1 MKVKIYI
8 FIIFLFGVL
17 LMQSC
22 NKDFLDTTPLTEF
35 SDATVWTDPPL
46 VETFINNIYWRLDE
60 PFSSGRLKA
69 NLVDEGHYRGNA
81 PSLNF
86 NKCLLTPDQIPGL
99 STPSRYLTWNDI
111 YKSIRFCNIF
121 FEKVKGVPFDN
132 TVTDGK
138 TMKERLTGEA
148 HFLRAYNYF
157 LLTRMYGGV
166 PIITKAYELTD
177 DFLIARDS
185 YAKCVD
191 FMVAECDTAISL
203 LPATN
208 SGDNKGRATM
218 GAAMTLKSRILL
230 YAASDLF
237 NTTVFPGYSNPEYIG
252 YTDANRT
259 ARWQKAKD
267 AAKAVIAL
275 GQYSLYKAIPL
286 PGDSVAK
293 NINEMFLAK
302 NTVEDIFVK
311 YFTTNSTQQIALV
324 SGPNG
329 WHNWGTNAPLGDFVD
344 DIEMKNG
351 TPFSWSN
358 PVHAASPYKNRDPR
372 FYANILYEGAVWK
385 PRTADVAPT
394 DPLGIVQVGRWE
406 KWDAATSKTV
416 ITYGLDTRQSPIENW
431 NGGYPGYYL
440 RKYQDP
446 AVDAQYFYQTV
457 PWRFFRYGEI
467 ILNYA
472 EACIELGGAD
482 LQNGINALNL
492 VRNRAGLPDRVTADQ
507 ATART
512 YLRQER
518 AIEFFGEGHRYYD
531 LRKWMAYPSVITNVY
546 EMKIKQMENGNMEWK
561 LDLTANADSR
571 TWGGDKYYWVPLT
584 RDEMNKAPSLQP
596 QPGY

>member
-1 MKVKIYI
+1 MKVKIYK
-8 FIIFLFGVL
+8 FIMFLFGVL
-17 LMQSC
+17 FLASC
-22 NKDFLDTTPLTEF
+22 NDDFLETTPLTEF

-86 NKCLLTPDQIPGL
+86 NKCLLTVDQIPGL

-111 YKSIRFCNIF
+111 YKSIRYCNIF
-121 FEKVKGVPFDN
+121 FEKVGGVPFDN

-138 TMKERLTGEA
+138 TMEERLTGEA

-203 LPATN
+203 LPRTH

-218 GAAMTLKSRILL
+218 GAAMALKSRILL

-237 NTTVFPGYSNPEYIG
+237 NTTVFTGYSNPEYIG

-267 AAKAVIAL
+267 AAKAVIDL

-329 WHNWGTNAPLGDFVD
+329 WHNWGTNAPLGDLVD

-372 FYANILYEGAVWK
+372 FYANILYEGATWK

-446 AVDAQYFYQTV
+446 TVDAQYFYQTV

-472 EACIELGGAD
+472 EACIELGQD
-482 LQNGINALNL
+482 
-492 VRNRAGLPDRVTADQ
+492 TE
-507 ATART
+507 ART
-512 YLRQER
+512 YINLIRRRAGMPDITESGTALRDRYRHER
-518 AIEFFGEGHRYYD
+518 KIELMFEDHRIWDVRRWVIGPQAYHTTHIVDVVYKLLPDKTTSKVPTITSKNFENYAWINKAYFFPI
-531 LRKWMAYPSVITNVY
+531 L
-546 EMKIKQMENGNMEWK
+546 
-561 LDLTANADSR
+561 
-571 TWGGDKYYWVPLT
+571 
-584 RDEMNKAPSLQP
+584 RDEMNKNSMLVQN
-596 QPGY
+596 PGY

>member
-1 MKVKIYI
+1 MKVKIYK
-8 FIIFLFGVL
+8 FIMFLFGVL
-17 LMQSC
+17 FLASC
-22 NKDFLDTTPLTEF
+22 NDDFLETTPLTEF

-111 YKSIRFCNIF
+111 YKSIRYCNIF
-121 FEKVKGVPFDN
+121 FEKVGGVPFDN

-138 TMKERLTGEA
+138 TMEERLTGEA

-203 LPATN
+203 LPRTN

-218 GAAMTLKSRILL
+218 GAAMALKSRILL

-237 NTTVFPGYSNPEYIG
+237 NTTVFTGYSNPEYIG

-267 AAKAVIAL
+267 AAKAVIDL

-329 WHNWGTNAPLGDFVD
+329 WHNWGTNAPLGDLVD

-372 FYANILYEGAVWK
+372 FYANILYEGATWK

-446 AVDAQYFYQTV
+446 TVDAQYFYQTV

-472 EACIELGGAD
+472 EACIELGQDAE
-482 LQNGINALNL
+482 
-492 VRNRAGLPDRVTADQ
+492 
-507 ATART
+507 ART
-512 YLRQER
+512 YINLIRRRAGMPDITESGTALRDRYRHER
-518 AIEFFGEGHRYYD
+518 KIELMFEDHRIWDVRRWVIGPQAYHTTHIVDVVYKLLPDKTTSKVPTITSKNFENYAWINKAYFFPI
-531 LRKWMAYPSVITNVY
+531 L
-546 EMKIKQMENGNMEWK
+546 
-561 LDLTANADSR
+561 
-571 TWGGDKYYWVPLT
+571 
-584 RDEMNKAPSLQP
+584 RDEMNKNSMLVQN
-596 QPGY
+596 PGY

>member
-1 MKVKIYI
+1 MKVKIYK
-8 FIIFLFGVL
+8 FIMFLFGVL
-17 LMQSC
+17 FLASC
-22 NKDFLDTTPLTEF
+22 NDDFLETTPLTEF

-111 YKSIRFCNIF
+111 YKSIRYCNIF
-121 FEKVKGVPFDN
+121 FEKVGGVPFDN

-138 TMKERLTGEA
+138 TMEERLTGEA

-203 LPATN
+203 LPRTH

-218 GAAMTLKSRILL
+218 GAAMALKSRILL

-237 NTTVFPGYSNPEYIG
+237 NTTVFTGYSNPEYIG

-267 AAKAVIAL
+267 AAKAVIDL

-329 WHNWGTNAPLGDFVD
+329 WHNWGTNAPLGDLVD

-372 FYANILYEGAVWK
+372 FYANILYEGATWK

-406 KWDAATSKTV
+406 KWDAVTSKTV

-446 AVDAQYFYQTV
+446 TVDAQYFYQTV

-472 EACIELGGAD
+472 EACIELGQDAE
-482 LQNGINALNL
+482 
-492 VRNRAGLPDRVTADQ
+492 
-507 ATART
+507 ART
-512 YLRQER
+512 YINLIRRRAGMPDITESGTALRDRYRHER
-518 AIEFFGEGHRYYD
+518 KIELMFEDHRIWDVRRWVIGPQAYHTTHIVDVVYKLLPDKTTSKVPTITSKNFENYAWINKAYFFPI
-531 LRKWMAYPSVITNVY
+531 L
-546 EMKIKQMENGNMEWK
+546 
-561 LDLTANADSR
+561 
-571 TWGGDKYYWVPLT
+571 
-584 RDEMNKAPSLQP
+584 RDEMNKNSMLVQN
-596 QPGY
+596 PGY

>member
-1 MKVKIYI
+1 MKVKIYK
-8 FIIFLFGVL
+8 FIMFLFGVL
-17 LMQSC
+17 FLASC
-22 NKDFLDTTPLTEF
+22 NDDFLETTPLTEF

-86 NKCLLTPDQIPGL
+86 NKCLLTVDQIPGL

-111 YKSIRFCNIF
+111 YKSIRYCNIF
-121 FEKVKGVPFDN
+121 FEKVGGVPFDN

-138 TMKERLTGEA
+138 TMEERLTGEA

-177 DFLIARDS
+177 DFLIPRNS
-185 YAKCVD
+185 YSECVD

-203 LPATN
+203 LPKTH

-218 GAAMTLKSRILL
+218 GAALALKSRILL

-237 NTTVFPGYSNPEYIG
+237 NTTVFPGFSNPELIG

-267 AAKAVIAL
+267 AAKAVIDL

-293 NINEMFLAK
+293 NINEMFIAK

-311 YFTTNSTQQIALV
+311 YFTTNSVEQIGLV

-372 FYANILYEGAVWK
+372 FYANILYEGAIWK
-385 PRTADVAPT
+385 PRTADVAPM
-394 DPLGIVQVGRWE
+394 DPLGVVQVGRWE

-446 AVDAQYFYQTV
+446 TVDAQYFYQTV
-457 PWRFFRYGEI
+457 PWRFFRYGEF

-472 EACIELGGAD
+472 EACIELGQDAE
-482 LQNGINALNL
+482 
-492 VRNRAGLPDRVTADQ
+492 
-507 ATART
+507 ART
-512 YLRQER
+512 YINMIRRRAGMPDITESGAALRDRYRHER
-518 AIEFFGEGHRYYD
+518 KIELMFEDHRIWDVRRWVIGPQAYKTTHLVDVVYKLLPDKTTSKVPTITSKTFEAYAWINKAYFFPI
-531 LRKWMAYPSVITNVY
+531 L
-546 EMKIKQMENGNMEWK
+546 
-561 LDLTANADSR
+561 
-571 TWGGDKYYWVPLT
+571 
-584 RDEMNKAPSLQP
+584 RDEMSKNSLLVQN
-596 QPGY
+596 PGY

>member
-1 MKVKIYI
+1 M
-8 FIIFLFGVL
+8 FLFGVL
-17 LMQSC
+17 FLTSC
-22 NKDFLDTTPLTEF
+22 NKDFLETTPLTEF
-35 SDATVWTDPPL
+35 SEKTVWTDPPL

-86 NKCLLTPDQIPGL
+86 NKCLLTVDQIPGL

-121 FEKVKGVPFDN
+121 FEKVGGVPFDN
-132 TVTDGK
+132 TITDGK
-138 TMKERLTGEA
+138 TLKERMTGEV

-191 FMVAECDTAISL
+191 FMVAECDTAINM
-203 LPATN
+203 LPLTH
-208 SGDNKGRATM
+208 SGDNKGRATK
-218 GAAMTLKSRILL
+218 GAAMALKSRILL

-237 NTTVFPGYSNPEYIG
+237 NTTVFTGYSNPELIG
-252 YTDANRT
+252 YTDANRA

-267 AAKAVIAL
+267 AAKAVIDL
-275 GQYSLYKAIPL
+275 GAYSLYKAIPL

-293 NINEMFLAK
+293 NINEMFIAK

-311 YFTTNSTQQIALV
+311 YFTTNSVEQIGLV

-329 WHNWGTNAPLGDFVD
+329 WHNWGTNAPLGDLVD

-372 FYANILYEGAVWK
+372 FYANILYEGATWK

-457 PWRFFRYGEI
+457 PWRFIRYGEI

-472 EACIELGGAD
+472 EACIELGQDAEARVY
-482 LQNGINALNL
+482 INMI
-492 VRNRAGLPDRVTADQ
+492 RRRAGMPDITESGATLRTRYRHERKIEMMFEDHRIWDVRRWVIGPQAYHMTHIIDVVYKLLPDKTTSKVPTITSKNFEPYVWLDKA
-507 ATART
+507 
-512 YLRQER
+512 Y
-518 AIEFFGEGHRYYD
+518 FFPI
-531 LRKWMAYPSVITNVY
+531 L
-546 EMKIKQMENGNMEWK
+546 
-561 LDLTANADSR
+561 
-571 TWGGDKYYWVPLT
+571 
-584 RDEMNKAPSLQP
+584 RDEMNKNSMLVQN
-596 QPGY
+596 PGY

>member
-1 MKVKIYI
+1 MKIKIYK
-8 FIIFLFGVL
+8 FIMILFGVL
-17 LMQSC
+17 LLASC
-22 NKDFLDTTPLTEF
+22 NKDFLETTPSTEF
-35 SDATVWTDPPL
+35 SETSVWSDPPL

-86 NKCLLTPDQIPGL
+86 NKSLLTPDQIPGL

-121 FEKVKGVPFDN
+121 FEKIEGVPFDN

-138 TMKERLTGEA
+138 TLKERMTGEV

-177 DFLIARDS
+177 DFLIARNS
-185 YAKCVD
+185 YAECVD
-191 FMVAECDTAISL
+191 FMVAECDTAISM
-203 LPATN
+203 LPLTH
-208 SGDNKGRATM
+208 SGDNKGRATK

-237 NTTVFPGYSNPEYIG
+237 NTAVFPGYSNPEYIG

-267 AAKAVIAL
+267 AAKAVIDL
-275 GQYSLYKAIPL
+275 GAYSLYKAIPL
-286 PGDSVAK
+286 PGDSVAR

-311 YFTTNSTQQIALV
+311 YFTTNSVEQIALV

-329 WHNWGTNAPLGDFVD
+329 WHNWGTNAPLGDLVD
-344 DIEMKNG
+344 DIEMKDG
-351 TPFSWSN
+351 TPFSWTN

-372 FYANILYEGAVWK
+372 FYANILYEGAKWK
-385 PRTADVAPT
+385 PRTADVAPA
-394 DPLGIVQVGRWE
+394 DPIGIVQVGRWE
-406 KWDAATSKTV
+406 KWDAVNNKTV
-416 ITYGLDTRQSPIENW
+416 ITYGLDTRQSTIENW

-457 PWRFFRYGEI
+457 PWRWFRYGEI

-472 EACIELGGAD
+472 EACIELGQDAEAR
-482 LQNGINALNL
+482 LYINMI
-492 VRNRAGLPDRVTADQ
+492 RRRAGMPDITESGTALRDRYRHERKIEMMFEDHRIWDVRRWVIGPQAYRTTHVIDVVYKLLPDKTTSTVP
-507 ATART
+507 T
-512 YLRQER
+512 YTSKNFENY
-518 AIEFFGEGHRYYD
+518 AWINKAYFFPI
-531 LRKWMAYPSVITNVY
+531 L
-546 EMKIKQMENGNMEWK
+546 
-561 LDLTANADSR
+561 
-571 TWGGDKYYWVPLT
+571 
-584 RDEMNKAPSLQP
+584 RDEMNKNSMLVQN
-596 QPGY
+596 PGY

>member
-1 MKVKIYI
+1 MKVKIYK
-8 FIIFLFGVL
+8 FIMFLFGVL
-17 LMQSC
+17 FLASC
-22 NKDFLDTTPLTEF
+22 NDDFLETTPLTEF

-111 YKSIRFCNIF
+111 YKSIRYCNIF
-121 FEKVKGVPFDN
+121 FEKVGGVPFDN

-138 TMKERLTGEA
+138 TMEERLTGEA

-203 LPATN
+203 LPRTH

-218 GAAMTLKSRILL
+218 GAAMALKSRILL

-237 NTTVFPGYSNPEYIG
+237 NTTVFTGYSNPEYIG
-252 YTDANRT
+252 YTDADRT

-267 AAKAVIAL
+267 AAKAVIDL

-329 WHNWGTNAPLGDFVD
+329 WHNWGTNAPLGDLVD

-446 AVDAQYFYQTV
+446 TVDAQYFYQTV

-472 EACIELGGAD
+472 EACIELGQDAE
-482 LQNGINALNL
+482 
-492 VRNRAGLPDRVTADQ
+492 
-507 ATART
+507 ART
-512 YLRQER
+512 YINLIRRRAGMPDITESGTALRDRYRHER
-518 AIEFFGEGHRYYD
+518 KIELMFEDHRIWDVRRWVIGPQAYHTTHIVDVVYKLLPDKTTSKVPTITSKNFENYAWINKAYFFPI
-531 LRKWMAYPSVITNVY
+531 L
-546 EMKIKQMENGNMEWK
+546 
-561 LDLTANADSR
+561 
-571 TWGGDKYYWVPLT
+571 
-584 RDEMNKAPSLQP
+584 RDEMNKNSMLVQN
-596 QPGY
+596 PGY

>member
-1 MKVKIYI
+1 MKVKIYK
-8 FIIFLFGVL
+8 FIMLLFGVL
-17 LMQSC
+17 FLASC
-22 NKDFLDTTPLTEF
+22 DKDFLETTPSTEF
-35 SDATVWTDPPL
+35 SETSVWSDPPL
-46 VETFINNIYWRLDE
+46 VETFINNIYWRRDE
-60 PFSSGRLKA
+60 PFSPGRLKA

-86 NKCLLTPDQIPGL
+86 NKCLLTADQIPGL

-121 FEKVKGVPFDN
+121 FEKIDGVPFDN

-138 TMKERLTGEA
+138 TLKDRMTGEV

-166 PIITKAYELTD
+166 PLITKAYELTD
-177 DFLIARDS
+177 DFLIARNS
-185 YAKCVD
+185 YAECVD
-191 FMVAECDTAISL
+191 FMVAECDTAISM
-203 LPATN
+203 LPLTH

-237 NTTVFPGYSNPEYIG
+237 NTTVFTGYSNPEYIG

-267 AAKAVIAL
+267 AAKAVIDL
-275 GQYSLYKAIPL
+275 GAYSLYKAIPL

-344 DIEMKNG
+344 DIEMKDG
-351 TPFSWSN
+351 TRFSWTN
-358 PVHAASPYKNRDPR
+358 PVHATSPYKNRDPR
-372 FYANILYEGAVWK
+372 FYANILYEGAKWK

-394 DPLGIVQVGRWE
+394 DPQGIVQVGRWE
-406 KWDAATSKTV
+406 KWDAVNNKTV

-457 PWRFFRYGEI
+457 PWRYFRYGEI

-472 EACIELGGAD
+472 EACIELGQDAEAR
-482 LQNGINALNL
+482 LYINMI
-492 VRNRAGLPDRVTADQ
+492 RRRAGMPDITESGTALRDRYRHERKIELMFEDHRIWDVRRWVIGPQAYRLTHVIDVVYKLLPDKTTSTVP
-507 ATART
+507 T
-512 YLRQER
+512 YTSKNFETY
-518 AIEFFGEGHRYYD
+518 AWINKAYFFPI
-531 LRKWMAYPSVITNVY
+531 L
-546 EMKIKQMENGNMEWK
+546 
-561 LDLTANADSR
+561 
-571 TWGGDKYYWVPLT
+571 
-584 RDEMNKAPSLQP
+584 RDEMNKNSMLVQN
-596 QPGY
+596 PGY

>member
-8 FIIFLFGVL
+8 FIIFLFGVFL
-17 LMQSC
+17 LTSC
-22 NKDFLDTTPLTEF
+22 NKDFLETTPLTEF

-60 PFSSGRLKA
+60 PFSGGRLKA

-86 NKCLLTPDQIPGL
+86 NKCLLTVDQIPGL
-99 STPSRYLTWNDI
+99 STPSRNLTWNDI

-121 FEKVKGVPFDN
+121 FEKVGGVPFDN

-138 TMKERLTGEA
+138 TMEERLTGEA

-177 DFLIARDS
+177 DFLIARNS
-185 YAKCVD
+185 YADCVD
-191 FMVAECDTAISL
+191 FMVAECDTAISM
-203 LPATN
+203 LPLTN
-208 SGDNKGRATM
+208 SGDNKGRATI
-218 GAAMTLKSRILL
+218 GAAMALKSRILL

-237 NTTVFPGYSNPEYIG
+237 NTTVFPGFSNPELIG
-252 YTDANRT
+252 YTDANRA

-267 AAKAVIAL
+267 AAKAVIDL
-275 GQYSLYKAIPL
+275 GAYSLYKAIPL

-293 NINEMFLAK
+293 NINEMFIAK

-311 YFTTNSTQQIALV
+311 YFTTNSVEQIGLV

-358 PVHAASPYKNRDPR
+358 PVHAASPYVNRDPR
-372 FYANILYEGAVWK
+372 FYANILYEGAKWK

-406 KWDAATSKTV
+406 KWDAVNNKTV

-457 PWRFFRYGEI
+457 PWRWFRYGEV

-472 EACIELGGAD
+472 EACIELGQDAE
-482 LQNGINALNL
+482 
-492 VRNRAGLPDRVTADQ
+492 
-507 ATART
+507 ART
-512 YLRQER
+512 YINMIRRRAGMPDITESGSALRDRYRHER
-518 AIEFFGEGHRYYD
+518 KIEMMFEDHRIWDVRRWVIGPQAYRTTHVIDVVYKLLPDKTTSTVPTYTSKTFEAYAWINKAYFFPI
-531 LRKWMAYPSVITNVY
+531 L
-546 EMKIKQMENGNMEWK
+546 
-561 LDLTANADSR
+561 
-571 TWGGDKYYWVPLT
+571 
-584 RDEMNKAPSLQP
+584 RDEMNKNNLLVQN
-596 QPGY
+596 PGY

>member
-1 MKVKIYI
+1 MKVKIYK
-8 FIIFLFGVL
+8 FIMLLFGVL
-17 LMQSC
+17 FLASC
-22 NKDFLDTTPLTEF
+22 DKDFLETTPSTEF
-35 SDATVWTDPPL
+35 SETSVWSDPPL

-60 PFSSGRLKA
+60 PFSPGRLKA

-86 NKCLLTPDQIPGL
+86 NKCLLTADQIPGL

-121 FEKVKGVPFDN
+121 FEKIDGVPFDN

-138 TMKERLTGEA
+138 TLKDRMTGEV

-166 PIITKAYELTD
+166 PLITKAYELTD
-177 DFLIARDS
+177 DFLIARNS
-185 YAKCVD
+185 YAECVD
-191 FMVAECDTAISL
+191 FMVAECDTAISM
-203 LPATN
+203 LPLTH
-208 SGDNKGRATM
+208 SGDNKGRATK

-237 NTTVFPGYSNPEYIG
+237 NTTVFTGYSNPEYIG

-267 AAKAVIAL
+267 AAKAVIDL
-275 GQYSLYKAIPL
+275 GAYSLYKAIPL

-344 DIEMKNG
+344 DIEMKDG
-351 TPFSWSN
+351 TRFSWTN
-358 PVHAASPYKNRDPR
+358 PVHATSPYKNRDPR
-372 FYANILYEGAVWK
+372 FYANILYEGAKWK

-394 DPLGIVQVGRWE
+394 DPQGIVQVGRWE
-406 KWDAATSKTV
+406 KWDAVNNKTV

-457 PWRFFRYGEI
+457 PWRYFRYGEI

-472 EACIELGGAD
+472 EACIELGQDAEAR
-482 LQNGINALNL
+482 LYINMI
-492 VRNRAGLPDRVTADQ
+492 RRRAGMPDITESGTALRDRYRHERKIELMFEDHRIWDVRRWVIGPQAYRLTHVIDVVYKLLPDKTTSTVP
-507 ATART
+507 T
-512 YLRQER
+512 YTSKNFETY
-518 AIEFFGEGHRYYD
+518 AWINKAYFFPI
-531 LRKWMAYPSVITNVY
+531 L
-546 EMKIKQMENGNMEWK
+546 
-561 LDLTANADSR
+561 
-571 TWGGDKYYWVPLT
+571 
-584 RDEMNKAPSLQP
+584 RDEMNKNSMLVQN
-596 QPGY
+596 PGY